1 MQFISVLGDTSKALV
16 YKIFSESSRNET
28 MNITHVWLM
37 LHVLHYVPNIILVY
51 QVQIDIISRQLDL
64 KYVNKNL
71 FLFAIG

>member
-1 MQFISVLGDTSKALV
+1 
-16 YKIFSESSRNET
+16 

-51 QVQIDIISRQLDL
+51 QVQIDIISRQFDL